1 MHKVRENKTQK
12 TKIRV
17 DQSRCRLA
25 ANNRWKIMK
34 NWLYAAKTKSAFIGN
49 RIEILFMTLSRSI
62 FLSNFKYSAC
72 AFLPTQHFP
81 LSSISSKTI
90 GKPKICEYL
99 NVWNLETVLADI
111 ASLVFPF
118 SLGFTDSTC
127 WLRKIHKKCSRGF
140 RLKARNFN
148 ETIVYQI
155 TMKKA
160 FNARL

>member
-17 DQSRCRLA
+17 DQSRYRLA

-34 NWLYAAKTKSAFIGN
+34 NWLYTTKTKSAFIGN
-49 RIEILFMTLSRSI
+49 RIEILFMTLSRNI

-81 LSSISSKTI
+81 LSCISSKTI

-99 NVWNLETVLADI
+99 NVTK
-111 ASLVFPF
+111 
-118 SLGFTDSTC
+118 LGNCT
-127 WLRKIHKKCSRGF
+127 SRY
-140 RLKARNFN
+140 RLSCVSIQSRFHGLYMLTAQNS
-148 ETIVYQI
+148 
-155 TMKKA
+155 
-160 FNARL
+160 